1 MTHRHQSNDR
11 QQRQQNLADS
21 FRNHIP
27 VQFLRGR
34 FLNGS
39 LPVRFLMVPESR
51 FVSIRRLS
59 VYRDYTVI
67 GHYKDPYEPISIM
80 ESHKGFADDSEIR
93 KNIWFV

>member
-1 MTHRHQSNDR
+1 
-11 QQRQQNLADS
+11 
-21 FRNHIP
+21 
-27 VQFLRGR
+27 
-34 FLNGS
+34 
-39 LPVRFLMVPESR
+39 MVPESR